1 MDNVIDRINLRTM
14 RSAAVVAHY
23 ARPDG
28 LLPHERAS
36 LDQVADEVRGG
47 AVLDIGVG
55 GGRTVSSLMKV
66 SPHYLGIDYSQEMV
80 DACRS
85 RFPGVRFEHADARK
99 LSSVPDASISL
110 AVFSCNGISMVGH
123 QDRLAIMR
131 EVHRVLKP
139 GGVFLFTTYNR
150 NSPEATAG
158 FRFPELQ
165 FTANPVRMLVRTA
178 RSVRDIA
185 IGLYQ
190 RRQHIK
196 HEVHTSRYAVLNDA
210 CHNYGVML
218 YYITLA
224 QQRRQLEDAGFL
236 PDAVAFD
243 SRGRRIVDDTTL
255 DSMALI
261 ARKR

>member
-47 AVLDIGVG
+47 PVLDIGVG
-55 GGRTVSSLMKV
+55 GGRTVRALMKV
-66 SPHYLGIDYSQEMV
+66 SPDYLGVDYSQEMI
-80 DACRS
+80 DACRT
-85 RFPGVRFEHADARK
+85 RFPHARFEHADARR
-99 LSSVPDASISL
+99 LSNVRDASISL

-123 QDRLAIMR
+123 DDRLAIMR
-131 EVHRVLKP
+131 EVYRVLKP
-139 GGVFLFTTYNR
+139 AGVFLFTTYNR
-150 NSPEATAG
+150 NSPEAKAG
-158 FRFPELQ
+158 FRFPDLHL
-165 FTANPVRMLVRTA
+165 TANPVRMLVRAARFVKDTA
-178 RSVRDIA
+178 ISFH
-185 IGLYQ
+185 Q

-196 HEVHTSRYAVLNDA
+196 HEIHTSSYAVLNDV

-224 QQRRQLEDAGFL
+224 RQRQQLEDAGFQ

-243 SRGRRIVDDTTL
+243 CRGRRIEGDTVL

>member
-14 RSAAVVAHY
+14 RSATVVAHY
-23 ARPDG
+23 ARPDE
-28 LLPHERAS
+28 LLAHERAS
-36 LDQVADEVRGG
+36 LDHVASEVRGG
-47 AVLDIGVG
+47 SVLDIGVG
-55 GGRTVSSLMKV
+55 GGRTVEALLKV
-66 SPHYLGIDYSQEMV
+66 SPDYLGIDYSQEMV
-80 DACRS
+80 AACRT
-85 RFPGVRFEHADARK
+85 RFPKVRFEHADARR
-99 LSSVPDASISL
+99 LSNVRDASISL

-123 QDRLAIMR
+123 EDRLSIMR

-139 GGVFLFTTYNR
+139 GGVFVFTTYNR

-158 FRFPELQ
+158 FRLPELR
-165 FTANPVRMLVRTA
+165 FTVNPVRMLVRSARLVKDTA
-178 RSVRDIA
+178 IS
-185 IGLYQ
+185 LYR

-196 HEVHTSRYAVLNDA
+196 HEVHTSRYAVLNDM

-243 SRGRRIVDDTTL
+243 CRGRQIVDDTTL